1 MSKNALV
8 IKGVNFATNKLTTV
22 TLIEDEVPCTAISLS
37 ESSKTVTSVTP
48 FTLTATVTPANT
60 TDDIEWS
67 TSDSSIATV
76 ANGVVTIVGVG
87 TATITVTCGQQTASC
102 FVDASEIII
111 DADYGFFNLAAYDTT
126 YVRSYDGTGYFSI
139 YNLPLYGTMR
149 GFRVGDGHD
158 GCPIPLLNN
167 VASVVVTAKDT
178 YADPVY
184 VFFCD
189 TNQAASQSRDDCCLL
204 VSSDNSKNGVVTNA
218 FTYEYSVPSNVNAV
232 AVKFRMRTQASA
244 SDDPDVYAVNHEVAL
259 KFKAA
264 TT

>member
-1 MSKNALV
+1 MNA
-8 IKGVNFATNKLTTV
+8 T
-22 TLIEDEVPCTAISLS
+22 E
-37 ESSKTVTSVTP
+37 
-48 FTLTATVTPANT
+48 
-60 TDDIEWS
+60 
-67 TSDSSIATV
+67 
-76 ANGVVTIVGVG
+76 
-87 TATITVTCGQQTASC
+87 ITV
-102 FVDASEIII
+102 
-111 DADYGFFNLAAYDTT
+111 DADYGFFNLSAYETT

-149 GFRVGDGHD
+149 GFRVGDGHN

-189 TNQAASQSRDDCCLL
+189 TDQAASQSKDDCCLL
-204 VSSDNSKNGVVTNA
+204 VSYDNSKNGMVTNA
-218 FTYEYSVPSNVNAV
+218 FTYEYAVPSGVNAV
-232 AVKFRMRTQASA
+232 AVKFRMRTQATS
-244 SDDPDVYAVNHEVAL
+244 SDDPDTYVTNHEVSL

>member
-8 IKGVNFATNKLTTV
+8 LKGTNFSANKLTTV
-22 TLIEDEVPCTAISLS
+22 ELVTEEIPCTAISLS

-60 TDDIEWS
+60 TDEVEWS
-67 TSDSSIATV
+67 TSDSSVATV
-76 ANGVVTIVGVG
+76 ADGVVTIVGVG
-87 TATITVTCGQQTASC
+87 TATITVTCGQQTANCS
-102 FVDASEIII
+102 VDASEIVV
-111 DADYGFFNLAAYDTT
+111 DADYGFFNCGQNDTT
-126 YVRSYDGTGYFSI
+126 FLRSYDGLGYFTI
-139 YNLPLYGTMR
+139 YNLSLYGTMR
-149 GFRVGDGHD
+149 GFRVGDGHN

-167 VASVVVTAKDT
+167 VSSIVVTAKDT

-189 TNQAASQSRDDCCLL
+189 TDQAASESRDECCLL
-204 VSSDNSKNGVVTNA
+204 VSLDNSKNGVVTNA
-218 FTYEYSVPSNVNAV
+218 FTYEYAVPSGVNAV
-232 AVKFRMRTQASA
+232 AVRFRMRTQATS
-244 SDDPDVYAVNHEVAL
+244 SDEPDTYATNHEVAL